1 MIKVEYINSLNYKEE
16 SDPHQTKIDK
26 SNYDRL
32 CLF

>member
-1 MIKVEYINSLNYKEE
+1 MIKVESINSLNYKEN
-16 SDPHQTKIDK
+16 SDQTKIDK

>member
-1 MIKVEYINSLNYKEE
+1 MIKSKSINSLNYKED
-16 SDPHQTKIDK
+16 SDYTKIDK

>member
-1 MIKVEYINSLNYKEE
+1 MIKVESINSLNYKEE
-16 SDPHQTKIDK
+16 SDPEIDK

>member
-1 MIKVEYINSLNYKEE
+1 MIKAESINSLNYKKD
-16 SDPHQTKIDK
+16 SDQTKIDK

>member
-1 MIKVEYINSLNYKEE
+1 MLKAEYINSFNYKEE
-16 SDPHQTKIDK
+16 SDPEIDK